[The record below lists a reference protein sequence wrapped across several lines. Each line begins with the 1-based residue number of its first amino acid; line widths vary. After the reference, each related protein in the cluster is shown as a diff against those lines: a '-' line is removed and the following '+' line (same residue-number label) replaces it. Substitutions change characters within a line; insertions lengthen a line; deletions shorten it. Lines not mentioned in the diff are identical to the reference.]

1 MTTPFLLVVA
11 TLIAAILA
19 LRFAFPNRFVRLGI
33 RIVRRLC
40 GFRTRSLD
48 VDGTAWPYLVAG
60 PESAPVLM
68 LLHGFGGDK
77 DNWPLY
83 ARHLRRACRIVIP
96 DLPGFG
102 DNVRNPAADYRIAA
116 QVPRLHE
123 FINAMGIDRLHL
135 GGNSMGGALALK
147 YTLTYPARVL
157 TLALLNN
164 AGIDGGRKS
173 DIEIAADRGESPLT
187 VSSLDEFD
195 ELMALIT
202 YRPIPLPRVVKRVI
216 GEEAIRR
223 QQFLHRIFVSLL
235 EEFRQQPFNDQLSA
249 LATPTLVIWGQYD
262 RLIDVSCA
270 HVMAAKIPDC
280 TCVIFADTGHVPML
294 ERPDEAAA
302 RHLGFLDAYVRQT
315 LSTGA
320 AAA

>member
-83 ARHLRRACRIVIP
+83 ARRLAREYRVYVP

-102 DNVRNPAADYRIAA
+102 ANAKNPDADYSTTA
-116 QVPRLHE
+116 QARRLLRFLDVLGCERAHV
-123 FINAMGIDRLHL
+123 
-135 GGNSMGGALALK
+135 GGNSMGGLIALRLALMA
-147 YTLTYPARVL
+147 PERVAS
-157 TLALLNN
+157 LALLNN
-164 AGIDGGRKS
+164 AGVRGSKRS
-173 DIEIAADRGESPLT
+173 ELELAAERGESPLT
-187 VSSLDEFD
+187 VSTREEFEQLLSFVTHRRVPLPGVVRQVLSDFAIAQHDFWDTIFWGLFEEISNAPLND
-195 ELMALIT
+195 ELA
-202 YRPIPLPRVVKRVI
+202 
-216 GEEAIRR
+216 AIR
-223 QQFLHRIFVSLL
+223 
-235 EEFRQQPFNDQLSA
+235 A
-249 LATPTLVIWGQYD
+249 PTLIIWGRHD
-262 RLIDVSCA
+262 RLIDVSCCEVLKGGIA
-270 HVMAAKIPDC
+270 DSE
-280 TCVIFADTGHVPML
+280 CVIFEDIGHLPML
-294 ERPDEAAA
+294 ERPRASSAA
-302 RHLGFLDAYVRQT
+302 HLAHLRRVSAN
-315 LSTGA
+315 
-320 AAA
+320 